1 MPRAFLIIGLGQN
14 VELNQDS
21 SPIGRTPFSSTIP
34 NIKRGHMSF
43 LFAQVLGT
51 CSFCRNSGAKVLLIK
66 REQRPRTRQI
76 QRQSRGASDTSLFTE
91 GPPQWSTKLAP
102 QGRRPRI

>member
-1 MPRAFLIIGLGQN
+1 TTMPRASINIGLERN
-14 VELNQDS
+14 LEHNPER
-21 SPIGRTPFSSTIP
+21 SPIGRIPFSFIIP

-66 REQRPRTRQI
+66 REERPRTRKI
-76 QRQSRGASDTSLFTE
+76 QRQSKGASDTSLFME
-91 GPPQWSTKLAP
+91 RSSQCSTKLP
-102 QGRRPRI
+102 H